1 MSKVSKR
8 VPRGKSEIQ
17 LEKNKKVDE
26 GLDENILFSDDEICE
41 IDEDNTVVATN
52 TVDELGIKQDGV
64 EINHFFNELPI
75 RIVNSHQFPFFYAE
89 DISKV
94 LGIKR
99 VKASIANFTEK
110 EIVSPELRRKY
121 NITTYQK
128 YRTGVRR
135 NDKIIL
141 LTEFG
146 VYRLLMNSR
155 SQLADKFR
163 DFVYDVLYQL
173 RTAGEYKIKAELEQ
187 LRVTSEQQQKEIVSL
202 KAKQQQFKNLCDEL
216 VLIEYPNNP
225 YEILPTNVPGK
236 LLKKSAKTKI
246 NPRKNSIDDPV
257 PHAIRLAQQL
267 NLTDE
272 LNLVPVDTD
281 TPTTHWQHIHDQN
294 ITRAREFID
303 QHSPRNAYMVTSNP
317 TAETL
322 TEANVLHRVYVKNSN
337 RALKSLAEKLADARP
352 ERTSS
357 RAHYYSCD
365 KEKIITALDA
375 IAD

>member
-1 MSKVSKR
+1 MSKVNKR
-8 VPRGKSEIQ
+8 ATREKSEIQ
-17 LEKNKKVDE
+17 LEKNKKVDDE
-26 GLDENILFSDDEICE
+26 LDENILFSDDEMCE
-41 IDEDNTVVATN
+41 IDEEVDVATN
-52 TVDELGIKQDGV
+52 SSCALLDKSGNF
-64 EINHFFNELPI
+64 EINHFFNDLPI
-75 RIVNSHQFPFFYAE
+75 RILNSHQFPFFYAD
-89 DISKV
+89 DICKV

-99 VKASIANFTEK
+99 INTCIRNFTEK
-110 EIVSPELRRKY
+110 EIVSPELRQKY
-121 NITTYQK
+121 NITTYQQYKK
-128 YRTGVRR
+128 YVRR
-135 NDKIIL
+135 NDKIVL

-146 VYRLLMNSR
+146 VYRMLLTSR
-155 SQLADKFR
+155 SQLADQFR
-163 DFVYDVLYQL
+163 DFIYDVLYQL
-173 RTAGEYKIKAELEQ
+173 RTTGEYKIKAELEQ

-322 TEANVLHRVYVKNSN
+322 TEANILHRVYVKNSN